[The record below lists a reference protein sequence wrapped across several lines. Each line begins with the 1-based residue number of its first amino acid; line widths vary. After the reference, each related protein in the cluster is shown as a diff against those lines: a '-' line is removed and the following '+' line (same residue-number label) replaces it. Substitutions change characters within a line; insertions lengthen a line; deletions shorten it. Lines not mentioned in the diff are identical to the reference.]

1 MFDTQDERRK
11 GILGAG
17 NWIVDYVK
25 VIDAWPNQDT
35 LANILSEYRGTGGSP
50 CNILIDLAKLGAD
63 FPLIGAGI
71 VGQDESGD
79 WILETCKKIGV
90 NTALI
95 RRRSDQPTSYTDVM
109 TVTSTGRRT
118 FFHQRGANALFDAD
132 SISLDA
138 CDAKIFHLGYL
149 LLLDKLDQPS
159 AEFGTRAA
167 ELLQNASRLGFI
179 TSVDVVSEE
188 SDRFARVVL
197 PALPFLDI
205 IFLNEFEAGQAL
217 LANIRRDDQIDVPV
231 LLKAAEALLAA
242 AVRRWVIIHFPEGA
256 LAMSRDGPRI
266 FQPSLKMPPNR
277 IAGAVGA
284 GDAFAAGLLLG
295 YHNDRPMEDCL
306 VYGVCAAAASLRH
319 PSTSGSVENISAC
332 LALGREF
339 GYRDRL
345 L

>member
-1 MFDTQDERRK
+1 MNNRK

-17 NWIVDYVK
+17 NWIVDHVK
-25 VIDAWPNQDT
+25 IIDAWPNQDT

-71 VGQDESGD
+71 VGQDEPGD
-79 WILETCKKIGV
+79 WILETCKNIGV

-95 RRRSDQPTSYTDVM
+95 QRRSDQPTSYTDVM

-132 SISLDA
+132 SISLDT

-149 LLLDKLDQPS
+149 LLLDRLDQPS
-159 AEFGTRAA
+159 AGFGTRAA
-167 ELLQNASRLGFI
+167 ELLQNASKLGFI
-179 TSVDVVSEE
+179 TSVDVVSEQ

-197 PALPFLDI
+197 PTLPFLDI

-217 LANIRRDDQIDVPV
+217 LVNIRRDDQIDVPV
-231 LLKAAEALLAA
+231 LLKAAAALLVAG
-242 AVRRWVIIHFPEGA
+242 VRRWVIIHFPEGA
-256 LAMSRDGPRI
+256 LAMSRDGRRI

-295 YHNDRPMEDCL
+295 YHNDRPMEECL

-339 GYRDRL
+339 GYRDPIL
-345 L
+345 